1 MGGDSSDDTPERLQK
16 TSRRQEAQVE
26 EVPRPA
32 AATDAAMEM
41 LFSEEVEFKVRFG
54 DLTGAP
60 LLDRIFSAYQVGG
73 LITIP
78 WYSSTGER
86 NIIRHPVNQRRQD
99 CVVRCYAESIKRRGI
114 VCGVRSEPWMVYSPG
129 RVFPALAVSFGS
141 LSESYYYS
149 RQTAPNN
156 MFVVAALHK
165 GLTGVRM
172 FHEKTPT
179 NVLAFLKAYN
189 NEFHGGSSL
198 TFLEML
204 EEALQFE
211 MEWTSHRTSKG
222 ISSKAPNY
230 VTCIGT
236 S

>member
-1 MGGDSSDDTPERLQK
+1 
-16 TSRRQEAQVE
+16 
-26 EVPRPA
+26 
-32 AATDAAMEM
+32 
-41 LFSEEVEFKVRFG
+41 
-54 DLTGAP
+54 
-60 LLDRIFSAYQVGG
+60 
-73 LITIP
+73 
-78 WYSSTGER
+78 
-86 NIIRHPVNQRRQD
+86 
-99 CVVRCYAESIKRRGI
+99 
-114 VCGVRSEPWMVYSPG
+114 MVYSPG
-129 RVFPALAVSFGS
+129 RVFPALEVSFGS

-189 NEFHGGSSL
+189 NEFHGGSSW

-230 VTCIGT
+230 VTVYWDFVKERIHGRFKSWNQFDNAKSLSHTLKPYGIYEEMIEWSGKCCDFLHERLNNATVPYPLVAFQLCQCMCVFQSCEQSGW
-236 S
+236 SRHVAM